1 MTTFLDQLRN
11 EYETVQRSRHDEIDV
26 EGFDVIGA
34 RMSKSF
40 RWLEKAVSY
49 LNDIKSPVNHR
60 FNLGHGL
67 RFEST
72 RFGRGFVGQHKCN
85 IRGFSAID
93 EITIHYEITAAAPLT
108 AEISAMEAELLKT
121 SLEAANLHCTSR
133 RIVDADG
140 VVRKCQVTIPPA
152 IPAAVMFRV
161 NYKTGIVTVTLVN
174 ADRFDRISLAFRS
187 NAIRESVLEDVIKF
201 ILGSDLALLKRAPL
215 AGIRGASHA

>member
-1 MTTFLDQLRN
+1 MTSFLDQLRN
-11 EYETVQRSRHDEIDV
+11 EYETVQRSRHDEVDV
-26 EGFDVIGA
+26 EGFDVIDA

-49 LNDIKSPVNHR
+49 LNDIKSPINHR

-67 RFEST
+67 RFESP

-93 EITIHYEITAAAPLT
+93 EISLHYEIAAAAPLT
-108 AEISAMEAELLKT
+108 AEMSAMEAEQLKT
-121 SLEAANLHCTSR
+121 TLEAANLRCTSR
-133 RIVDADG
+133 RMVDADG

-161 NYKTGIVTVTLVN
+161 DYRTGVVTVTLVN
-174 ADRFDRISLAFRS
+174 ADRFDRLSLAFRS
-187 NAIRESVLEDVIKF
+187 NAIRESVLEDVVKF

-215 AGIRGASHA
+215 AGIRGASRG